1 MCLLPRP
8 NLGPG
13 SAGLQV
19 HRLQAAD
26 PQEVPQA
33 HQDRLQHRAGW
44 PFFES
49 PPPLY
54 QFLIDYLKAIGRREV
69 Q

>member
-49 PPPLY
+49 PPP
-54 QFLIDYLKAIGRREV
+54 FINF
-69 Q
+69 